1 MNQAEKKGTGYV
13 SEVLKAVNYL
23 VDKAPGRGE
32 LKKSLDKYI
41 AEKIIESYKNG
52 IRAGKKQAGRE

>member
-1 MNQAEKKGTGYV
+1 M

-32 LKKSLDKYI
+32 LKKSLDKYV

-52 IRAGKKQAGRE
+52 IKAGKKQAGRE